1 MLAVSLHVEIEGGN
15 LLNIPNNIVVVPWVC
30 QFLEVSAQDWNYY
43 LDHGWLRNRTRISL
57 ENGMV
62 IAKGRTDFL
71 NSVRMLDGVK
81 TITLIYFKSF
91 LSILFFWIGRLKL
104 IYGMIVF
111 DSRSDHNMD
120 RIHVLVVRGL
130 FNFPYGYG

>member
-1 MLAVSLHVEIEGGN
+1 MLAVSLHVETEGGN

-30 QFLEVSAQDWNYY
+30 QFLEVSAQDWNY